1 MLKLVSRV
9 SQYYSTSAITI
20 PIFLESEFLNTAYYT
35 LLIVM
40 KVGGFSI
47 ISFRYTTINSD
58 KSFFYDRLVSLINLS
73 WQQLAAA

>member
-1 MLKLVSRV
+1 
-9 SQYYSTSAITI
+9 
-20 PIFLESEFLNTAYYT
+20 
-35 LLIVM
+35 M